1 MHTKYCTR
9 CGSILENGAAF
20 CSECGARVT
29 DATDIQGYGY
39 TSPDDQSRSAA
50 PAESPSF
57 PAEDTSAS
65 ADGSTAQQ
73 GGDEEELS
81 YYNNRKDGSAP
92 ASAGWQSAD
101 PFSDVPRAPDV
112 QPSEDYWQNA
122 PRQDTPQQTPPAQ
135 SWQTP
140 PSAPQ
145 SNTGW
150 QQNAGGFQQMNG
162 PAPAPAGS
170 QKTVILILGVVAVVF
185 AVLFPII
192 TYPCA
197 IVGLVL
203 ASKAKKAGEEVR
215 NGQIL
220 CIIGLVLAILNSVF
234 GALIGIITAIG
245 QLGFYY

>member
-20 CSECGARVT
+20 CTECGARVT

-39 TSPDDQSRSAA
+39 TSPDDQPQTESPDENPGFPPVSDAPADSGAA
-50 PAESPSF
+50 PQQ
-57 PAEDTSAS
+57 SA
-65 ADGSTAQQ
+65 
-73 GGDEEELS
+73 GDDQEFS
-81 YYNNRKDGSAP
+81 YYNTRREEPGSAP
-92 ASAGWQSAD
+92 DGWQSVS
-101 PFSDVPRAPDV
+101 PFSDAPAAPDV
-112 QPSEDYWQNA
+112 QPAEDYWQDA
-122 PRQDTPQQTPPAQ
+122 PQQTPPAQ
-135 SWQTP
+135 SWQAP

-145 SNTGW
+145 NNAGW

>member
-39 TSPDDQSRSAA
+39 TSPDDQPQPGSPDGNPGFS
-50 PAESPSF
+50 PVSGEPVDSGAEPRQ
-57 PAEDTSAS
+57 S
-65 ADGSTAQQ
+65 ADDDQ
-73 GGDEEELS
+73 EFS
-81 YYNNRKDGSAP
+81 YYNTRREEP
-92 ASAGWQSAD
+92 ASTSAGWQSAD
-101 PFSDVPRAPDV
+101 PFSDAPAAPDV
-112 QPSEDYWQNA
+112 PPSRDDWQNA
-122 PRQDTPQQTPPAQ
+122 PQQTPPAQ
-135 SWQTP
+135 NWQAP
-140 PSAPQ
+140 PSAPR

-192 TYPCA
+192 AYPCA
-197 IVGLVL
+197 IVGLIL

-220 CIIGLVLAILNSVF
+220 CIIGLVLALLNSVF
-234 GALIGIITAIG
+234 GMLIGVITAIG
-245 QLGFYY
+245 ELGFYY